1 MVRICSDFP
10 GGNTICERIEDA
22 GSRATV
28 WLRQDYS
35 TSTEWWFYWQFHV
48 QGAAGKTVR
57 FCFTDGDVF
66 SARGPCLSLDGRN
79 WTWLGREVVHH
90 DANSLWFEYSFPAS
104 RGEAFFSF
112 CIPYVERHLTAFLHK
127 HSSIQRTVLT
137 HSDKGREV
145 ELLTLCSQRGT
156 YVVPIVARSH
166 ACEAMANYVIEGI
179 VEYWLNSDEPTA
191 SFLREHVDLQ
201 IVPFLDKDGVE
212 YGEQGKLRAP
222 HDHNRDYRTDPLYA
236 STRALMQLI
245 QQTHA
250 EGRNVVTSMDIHCPW
265 IRDGIN
271 EELAT
276 VGIPQPWQRELEHFM
291 ALLEQ
296 SQTGVLKFS
305 ARNCTP
311 HGHEWNQG
319 TGHNFNRFMRDNFP
333 QSQSWAFEIPYA
345 QAGGQ
350 TMSEAGA
357 RAFGSDVARATS
369 LYIEQREP

>member
-1 MVRICSDFP
+1 MWKAI
-10 GGNTICERIEDA
+10 
-22 GSRATV
+22 SR
-28 WLRQDYS
+28 LFC
-35 TSTEWWFYWQFHV
+35 TSIQAV
-48 QGAAGKTVR
+48 
-57 FCFTDGDVF
+57 
-66 SARGPCLSLDGRN
+66 
-79 WTWLGREVVHH
+79 
-90 DANSLWFEYSFPAS
+90 
-104 RGEAFFSF
+104 
-112 CIPYVERHLTAFLHK
+112 
-127 HSSIQRTVLT
+127 QRTVLT

-156 YVVPIVARSH
+156 YVVLPIVARSH

-212 YGEQGKLRAP
+212 DGEQGKLRAP
-222 HDHNRDYRTDPLYA
+222 HDHNRDYMTDPLYA

-319 TGHNFNRFMRDNFP
+319 TSHTFNRFMRDNFP